1 MPVFARVGGVW
12 KKQNYTYVKVS
23 GAWKTAVN
31 TWVKVS
37 GVWKRAY
44 TYSYSYS
51 GWTACTAKCGG
62 GTQTRTAS
70 CRRSDGVTVSDA
82 FCTASGVSKGALSQA
97 CNTQACYGG
106 GTYTSNAT
114 FTAPHNGTFRFTL
127 YGGGGGSGKRYGL
140 EKWTGDSQN
149 FYYQTAGGGG
159 GGGGGAGYSAVKD
172 QYLSAG
178 QTVSL
183 SVGAGGAANSGNGGS
198 TVIGGSVSASAAGG
212 YGGGAGGSA
221 VHDEGGGTGNFLNV
235 GGGAGN
241 PGGGTGTAGTKTRV
255 MGYTGT
261 LTCSGGSGGAG
272 GSGVCSGGAGGHG
285 GGDNGS
291 GGSWSSEGEGV
302 SPNTGRT
309 NGAAGASGRVQITY
323 LG

>member
-23 GAWKTAVN
+23 GAWKKAVN

-127 YGGGGGSGKRYGL
+127 YGGGGGGGIGGSGKRSFQL
-140 EKWTGDSQN
+140 
-149 FYYQTAGGGG
+149 
-159 GGGGGAGYSAVKD
+159 V
-172 QYLSAG
+172 
-178 QTVSL
+178 
-183 SVGAGGAANSGNGGS
+183 
-198 TVIGGSVSASAAGG
+198 
-212 YGGGAGGSA
+212 
-221 VHDEGGGTGNFLNV
+221 
-235 GGGAGN
+235 
-241 PGGGTGTAGTKTRV
+241 
-255 MGYTGT
+255 
-261 LTCSGGSGGAG
+261 
-272 GSGVCSGGAGGHG
+272 
-285 GGDNGS
+285 
-291 GGSWSSEGEGV
+291 
-302 SPNTGRT
+302 
-309 NGAAGASGRVQITY
+309 
-323 LG
+323 